1 MFILTNEKLEKNN
14 GSCVSHLGNAIF
26 ELKGYCAKV
35 VGTYMNIV
43 RKMTRW
49 LCVF

>member
-1 MFILTNEKLEKNN
+1 MPFLK
-14 GSCVSHLGNAIF
+14 
-26 ELKGYCAKV
+26 LKGYCAKV